1 MSQLPDGSSIVGG
14 KEIRISGIDVDT
26 GKVKRTC
33 QVFFFFFFHFAVTS
47 SNVLLSRY
55 LILLWITID
64 GCFKIKNWLVFKVLV
79 ILKLQDNHK
88 ALKKYVRKSS
98 PMSKIWKKR

>member
-1 MSQLPDGSSIVGG
+1 MSQLPDGSLIVGG

-33 QVFFFFFFHFAVTS
+33 QVFFFFLFHFAVTS
-47 SNVLLSRY
+47 SNVLLSRC

-64 GCFKIKNWLVFKVLV
+64 GRFKIKNWLVFKVLV

-98 PMSKIWKKR
+98 SMSKIWKKR